1 VEKVGLLVLI
11 LLAAAADSGTYAISQ
26 LITKERAADQCAMLA
41 LAVPGAAA
49 AGDNEIVDAL
59 RGWRARDGRPRRHF
73 PGSG

>member
-1 VEKVGLLVLI
+1 MLEVSRLGISRRAVAALAPSFGL
-11 LLAAAADSGTYAISQ
+11 
-26 LITKERAADQCAMLA
+26 CAMLA

-59 RGWRARDGRPRRHF
+59 RGWRARNGRPRRHF